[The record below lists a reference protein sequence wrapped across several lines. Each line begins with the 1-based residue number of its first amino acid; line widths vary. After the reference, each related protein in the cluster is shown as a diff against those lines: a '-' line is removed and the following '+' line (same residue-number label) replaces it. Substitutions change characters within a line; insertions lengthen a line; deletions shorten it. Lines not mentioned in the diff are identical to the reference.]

1 VGLPEVAAWWELVV
15 FVYSK
20 LKRSKKKKLRNHRAL
35 KEVVEGRGLFHGW
48 RDGVNQAEELDGRLV
63 GWEER
68 SSNVRR
74 AARSLVWCERCLRL
88 RLTETGLSS

>member
-1 VGLPEVAAWWELVV
+1 VGLLEVAAWWELVV

-20 LKRSKKKKLRNHRAL
+20 LKRSKKKNSETTGCSKKWSRVGVCLREA
-35 KEVVEGRGLFHGW
+35 GW
-48 RDGVNQAEELDGRLV
+48 VNQAGELDGRLV

-68 SSNVRR
+68 SSNVWR
-74 AARSLVWCERCLRL
+74 AARSLVWRERCLRL